1 MNSKLTIY
9 GFFNFCQLFHH
20 HNLLYPLYFAK
31 FTHMKTD
38 IKTLLDRG
46 TVDVII
52 RKELEEK
59 INSGKKLRVKLGID
73 PTGSDLHIG
82 HAVVLKKLRHFQDA
96 GHTAVLIIGDYTAR
110 VGDPTGK
117 SETRV
122 MLTAEQIEKNM
133 KHYIEQAAVI
143 LDMEKLEIRYNSE
156 WFGKMNMGDILEL
169 TAKKTINQMIQREDF
184 KNRIQNDQDV
194 SMVET
199 LYPLMQGYDSVMLD
213 CDVEIGGTDQLF
225 NMMVGRELQKKY
237 GKKTIQNIV
246 TVPILEGLDGVEKMS
261 KSLNNYIG
269 INDEANE
276 MYGKT
281 LSIPDNLIT
290 KYFELATNIPMEEIS
305 EIAKLM
311 EKGENPKTFKMQLA
325 RELVK
330 QYYNEELAQKAEE
343 EFENIFKNKGIPED
357 IETVTFSKS
366 PYNIIDLIT
375 ESGLA
380 QSKSEARRLIEGGGV
395 KVDSEKV
402 PSIEAEIDIS
412 TERILQVGKRKFV
425 KVISK

>member
-1 MNSKLTIY
+1 
-9 GFFNFCQLFHH
+9 
-20 HNLLYPLYFAK
+20 
-31 FTHMKTD
+31 MKTD
-38 IKTLLDRG
+38 IQTLLDRG

-59 INSGKKLRVKLGID
+59 IKAGKNLRVKLGID

-133 KHYIEQAAVI
+133 KYYIKQAAAI
-143 LDMEKLEIRYNSE
+143 LDMDKLEIRYNSE
-156 WFGKMNMGDILEL
+156 WFSKMNMGDILEL

-199 LYPLMQGYDSVMLD
+199 LYPLMQGYDSVMLN

-225 NMMVGRELQKKY
+225 NMMVGRDLQKRYNKT
-237 GKKTIQNIV
+237 TIQNII

-281 LSIPDNLIT
+281 LSIPDDLIT
-290 KYFELATNIPMEEIS
+290 KYFELATNIPMDEIKKIS
-305 EIAKLM
+305 KRM
-311 EKGENPKTFKMQLA
+311 EDGENPKTFKMQLA

-330 QYYNEELAQKAEE
+330 QYHNEDAAKKAEE

-357 IETVTFSKS
+357 IETITFTKKS
-366 PYNIIDLIT
+366 YNIIDLIS

-380 QSKSEARRLIEGGGV
+380 QSKSEARRLVEGGGV
-395 KVDSEKV
+395 KIDSEKI
-402 PSIEAEIDIS
+402 PSIETEVDIS
-412 TERILQVGKRKFV
+412 TEKILQVGKRKFV